1 LLRHEALRSTTAQQS
16 VDIPFSQLSE
26 AQLRHRPRP
35 DLNSIAWI
43 VWHMA
48 RCEDFG
54 VQRLVGYRPQIFDQ
68 QRWMA
73 RLNVPLR
80 DCGTGMTGD
89 EVTDLSTRV
98 DLAALRAYWTA
109 VGEGTRAVVHTL
121 RPEEL
126 DEVIDPTYLHQVIVE
141 EGVFRLRSE
150 DLPRPG
156 ANYQG
161 RNKGWLLGHLGL
173 THNYEHVAE
182 ALVIRGLQGRR
193 RL

>member
-1 LLRHEALRSTTAQQS
+1 MDALQFFLLRHEALRSTTAQQQS
-16 VDIPFSQLSE
+16 VDTLLDQLSE

-68 QRWMA
+68 QGWMA

-80 DCGTGMTGD
+80 DCGTGMTDD
-89 EVTDLSTRV
+89 EVTDLSARV

-109 VGEGTRAVVHTL
+109 VGEGTLAVVHTL
-121 RPEEL
+121 HPDEL
-126 DEVIDPTYLHQVIVE
+126 DEVIDPTYLYQVIGE
-141 EGVFRLRSE
+141 EGVFRPRSP
-150 DLPRPG
+150 DQPRPG
-156 ANYQG
+156 TII
-161 RNKGWLLGHLGL
+161 KGETKGGFSGIW
-173 THNYEHVAE
+173 A
-182 ALVIRGLQGRR
+182 
-193 RL
+193 